1 MIFLL
6 SGCYSNPG
14 KTDSDFSLSAPVNFK
29 NNFYKR
35 LEGEID
41 GNHLVMNL
49 FKDGANLKGNYYSE
63 KGELINISK
72 PSWIDSAG
80 NITITAGGD
89 QIDEAGN
96 LVYKG
101 IFSGRFV
108 DSSTVAG
115 KWKQNKKDKGIDF
128 ILKELYPQGS
138 LSFTFKSGQY
148 NYKKLA
154 KIEIEYPFLESVLQS
169 SANDSINLFLA
180 TVKLDNG
187 SEINFSDIDKS
198 INEFVLKYQNEVEKF
213 ASVSERRYYESQ
225 FKGSILFN
233 SEGIISFEKKYLSYK
248 GDAYGYTLTTL
259 RSYSIATGQEIKPD
273 DLLTGNWQKMLTKMG
288 EEKLKQK
295 FKLTQSDKL
304 SDNGFF
310 GFKDGFFLTGNFAV
324 TPSGLKFIYSENEI
338 APKSFGTIEIFFKF
352 TEIESLIRDDSLLSF
367 ALD

>member
-1 MIFLL
+1 
-6 SGCYSNPG
+6 
-14 KTDSDFSLSAPVNFK
+14 
-29 NNFYKR
+29 
-35 LEGEID
+35 
-41 GNHLVMNL
+41 MNL
-49 FKDGANLKGNYYSE
+49 FKDGVNLKGNYYSE
-63 KGELINISK
+63 EGELINICK

-108 DSSTVAG
+108 DSSTVLG

-169 SANDSINLFLA
+169 SANDSINKFLS

-187 SEINFSDIDKS
+187 SELNFSDIDKS

-213 ASVSERRYYESQ
+213 ASVTGRRYYESQ

-233 SEGIISFEKKYLSYK
+233 SEGIISFEKKYLIYK

-273 DLLTGNWQKMLTKMG
+273 DLLTGNWQTMLTKMG

-295 FKLTQSDKL
+295 FNLTQGDKL

-324 TPSGLKFIYSENEI
+324 TSSGLKFIYSENEI
-338 APKSFGTIEIFFKF
+338 APKSFGTIEIFFSF